1 MNATLAPPARPGE
14 SQRLLEEQII
24 SQICTIDHD
33 SQPRTIRAALDAGLT
48 AEHFQDERHGEL
60 FKALC
65 LQLDSTGTIDP
76 FTAILELSDAG
87 TIEEGEVSTLADL
100 TRRDDVSTLTIK
112 ENVSKLRT
120 AAAKRKAKHHTRRA
134 GLYLDEADTIR
145 AAAEMQLA
153 SDALEGVGTAQAD
166 TTFQNLSELWSS
178 DIDFAKPTIGAF
190 GDGCALFYENS
201 SNCLIGPRGSSKSW
215 IALFITAELI
225 AQGWHVVYIDPESTA
240 KRILWRLKYLGL
252 DPEAGTARFHYL
264 GTTDASKIA
273 EAQRWSARHDNVFVV
288 YDGLANAIASLGKE
302 ENSSAALEVLQAEVK
317 PFVDAG
323 ATTLTIDHTG
333 KNESKG
339 ARGHSSKEAF
349 FKGAVYQL
357 ETVKH
362 FSRGQGGHARLVLT
376 KDNEGGCGT
385 IQGKAAANFRATI
398 EDSGKTTFSIE
409 EADDAEDPRPG
420 PSAKM
425 TDQEIWDCLPVGPER
440 ALNFNSLA
448 PALNVRRFTDRCRAM
463 PGVTVEARKNANHR
477 EENFFYREPSAP
489 SSSNESF
496 F

>member
-1 MNATLAPPARPGE
+1 MNASLSPSRPGDA
-14 SQRLLEEQII
+14 QRLLEEQII
-24 SQICTIDHD
+24 SQICTIDPD
-33 SQPRTIRAALDAGLT
+33 DQPRTLRTALAAGLT

-60 FKALC
+60 FRAFC
-65 LQLDSTGTIDP
+65 LQLDSTETVDP
-76 FTAILELSDAG
+76 FTAIIELHDAG
-87 TIEEGEVSTLADL
+87 TIEEAEVSTLADL
-100 TRRDDVSTLTIK
+100 TRRYDVSTLTIK
-112 ENVSKLRT
+112 ENVAKLRT
-120 AAAKRKAKHHTRRA
+120 TAAKRQAAHHHRRA
-134 GLYLDEADTIR
+134 GLYFDEGDTIR
-145 AAAEMQLA
+145 AASEMQLA
-153 SDALEGVGTAQAD
+153 QDALENVGTAQAD
-166 TTFQNLSELWSS
+166 TTFQDLADLWTS
-178 DIDFAKPTIGAF
+178 DIEFAKPTIGTF

-240 KRILWRLKYLGL
+240 KRILWRLKYLGV
-252 DPEAGTARFHYL
+252 DPEAGTVHFHYL
-264 GTTDASKIA
+264 GTTDAARIA

-349 FKGAVYQL
+349 FKGSVYQL

-398 EDSGKTTFSIE
+398 EESGKTTFSIE
-409 EADDAEDPRPG
+409 EADESEDPRPG

-448 PALNVRRFTDRCRAM
+448 PALNVRTFTDRCKAM
-463 PGVTVEARKNANHR
+463 AGVTVELRKNANNKSEKFFHR
-477 EENFFYREPSAP
+477 QPAEPSLLEQ
-489 SSSNESF
+489 SLF
-496 F
+496 